1 MKKQPAAK
9 KTATTKKTPV
19 PETKVLPTIV
29 SFVLDETGSM
39 QSCRKETI
47 SGFNEYINTL
57 KTGAKDGNQSVRF
70 SLTKFNSAKIEM
82 PYVNA
87 SVQDVAELTPE
98 TYVPANTT
106 PLYDA
111 VGNTIT
117 KVSAELKDSGKEAKL
132 LFVIMT
138 DGQENAST
146 EYNQR
151 KIFDLI
157 KEKEKENWTFIF
169 LGANQDSWLAGHAIG
184 VSRGNTMN
192 YDTYAMHE
200 TLTSLGDSSLQYM
213 RSPKI
218 KMDKFFEET
227 KYNDPKKK
235 K

>member
-1 MKKQPAAK
+1 
-9 KTATTKKTPV
+9 
-19 PETKVLPTIV
+19 
-29 SFVLDETGSM
+29 
-39 QSCRKETI
+39 
-47 SGFNEYINTL
+47 
-57 KTGAKDGNQSVRF
+57 
-70 SLTKFNSAKIEM
+70 
-82 PYVNA
+82 
-87 SVQDVAELTPE
+87 
-98 TYVPANTT
+98 
-106 PLYDA
+106 
-111 VGNTIT
+111 
-117 KVSAELKDSGKEAKL
+117 
-132 LFVIMT
+132 MT

>member
-9 KTATTKKTPV
+9 KTATAKKTPV
-19 PETKVLPTIV
+19 PETKALPTIV

-57 KTGAKDGNQSVRF
+57 KTGANDGNKSVRF
-70 SLTKFNSAKIEM
+70 SLTKFNSTKIEM

-98 TYVPANTT
+98 TYVPANNT

-117 KVSAELKDSGKEAKL
+117 KVSAELKESGKEAKL

-138 DGQENAST
+138 DGQENASI
-146 EYNQR
+146 EYTQR

-169 LGANQDSWLAGHAIG
+169 LGANQDSWLAGSAMG
-184 VSRGNTMN
+184 LKRGNTMD
-192 YDTYAMHE
+192 YEYSKMGDT
-200 TLTSLGDSSLQYM
+200 LSSLGDSSIAFL
-213 RSPKI
+213 RSPK
-218 KMDKFFEET
+218 KVMENFFEET